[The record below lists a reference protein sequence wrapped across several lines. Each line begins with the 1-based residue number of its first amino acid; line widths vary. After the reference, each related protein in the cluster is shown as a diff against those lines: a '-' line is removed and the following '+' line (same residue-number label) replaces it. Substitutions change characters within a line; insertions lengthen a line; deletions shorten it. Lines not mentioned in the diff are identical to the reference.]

1 MTESQ
6 IEYKEIKVTH
16 LFAYRKNEILKHFK
30 SLKKKADKFGV
41 YLDFEISEPYTF
53 IDTRENDFLNSQT
66 SQKTYSLID
75 VTINHTPLKLDGEWE
90 LVGIYFGETGSVQQL
105 NLDIELPKSF
115 INHTSNNCD
124 HCNHKRYRKNYFL
137 VYSAKTGEFKQVGS
151 SCLKDFCGISPARAI
166 RMFSLFTPVFM
177 VVGLE
182 EEGYYRASK
191 ETKQKFVNVAYDK
204 KLVINIIAQKIELD
218 GYVKA
223 TFEEI
228 MDGYGWNGQPYY
240 KWIRDNEGEATLD
253 FLIKDL
259 ESGITETG
267 DPCGSPLSATPILKW
282 WDEKVVEV
290 DSEGFPS
297 NSFNSW
303 IKDCKDLLSTK
314 MILKKDLNKVCSM
327 VNHYVTQI
335 EKEQQNELKRQLF
348 KGSKHF
354 GDVGERL
361 TQNLSIKKAYC
372 GQGFYGTFFIF
383 TLENEDGNCLVYKGS
398 KDIGNTDDN
407 ITLTFTIKSHDIYN
421 EINQTVIT
429 RPNLKK

>member
-16 LFAYRKNEILKHFK
+16 LFASRKKVILNHFK

-53 IDTRENDFLNSQT
+53 IDTREHVTGSTYQN
-66 SQKTYSLID
+66 TYSLLD
-75 VTINHTPLKLDGEWE
+75 VTITHSPLKLDGEWE

-191 ETKQKFVNVAYDK
+191 ETKQKFLNVAYDK

-303 IKDCKDLLSTK
+303 VKDCKDLLSTK

-335 EKEQQNELKRQLF
+335 EKEEQNELKTQLF

-398 KDIGNTDDN
+398 KDIGDTDDN

>member
-1 MTESQ
+1 MTASQ

-16 LFAYRKNEILKHFK
+16 LFASRKKVILNHFK

-53 IDTRENDFLNSQT
+53 IDTRGVDEFQWEKSKN
-66 SQKTYSLID
+66 TYSLID

-303 IKDCKDLLSTK
+303 IKDCKDLLSSK
-314 MILKKDLNKVCSM
+314 MILKSNLNKVCSM

-361 TQNLSIKKAYC
+361 TQNLTIKKAYC

-398 KDIGNTDDN
+398 KDIGDTDDN

>member
-1 MTESQ
+1 MTSTK

-16 LFAYRKNEILKHFK
+16 LFASRKKVILNHFK

-53 IDTRENDFLNSQT
+53 IDTRGQESIQWEKSKN
-66 SQKTYSLID
+66 TYSLID
-75 VTINHTPLKLDGEWE
+75 VTITHSPLKLDGEWE

-115 INHTSNNCD
+115 INHTNNNCD

-137 VYSAKTGEFKQVGS
+137 VYSAKSGEFKQVGS

-166 RMFSLFTPVFM
+166 RMLSLFNNTFM

-182 EEGYYRASK
+182 EEGYYRASQ
-191 ETKQKFVNVAYDK
+191 ETKQKFLNVAYDK
-204 KLVINIIAQKIELD
+204 KLVLNIIAQKIELD

-223 TFEEI
+223 TFEEVEN
-228 MDGYGWNGQPYY
+228 GCGWNGQPYY
-240 KWIRDNEGEATLD
+240 KWVRDNEGDATLD

-259 ESGITETG
+259 ESDITETG
-267 DPCGSPLSATPILKW
+267 DPCDSPLSATPILKW

-290 DSEGFPS
+290 DSEGQPS

-303 IKDCKDLLSTK
+303 VKDCKDLLSTK
-314 MILKKDLNKVCSM
+314 MILKTNLNKVCSM

-335 EKEQQNELKRQLF
+335 EKEQARGLKEKMF
-348 KGSKHF
+348 GDSKH
-354 GDVGERL
+354 VGEMGERITQEL
-361 TQNLSIKKAYC
+361 TIKRIYC
-372 GQGFYGTFFIF
+372 GSGFYGDFYIF
-383 TLENEDGNCLVYKGS
+383 TMENPTGDCVVYKGT
-398 KDIGNTDDN
+398 KDLGDDDDKIN
-407 ITLTFTIKSHDIYN
+407 LTFTIKSHDEYKGTK
-421 EINQTVIT
+421 QTNIS
-429 RPNLKK
+429 RPNFKK

>member
-16 LFAYRKNEILKHFK
+16 LFAYRKNEIIKHFK

-41 YLDFEISEPYTF
+41 YLDYKISEPYTF
-53 IDTRENDFLNSQT
+53 IDTREVDEFQWEKSKN
-66 SQKTYSLID
+66 TYSLVD

-166 RMFSLFTPVFM
+166 RMFSLFNPVFM

-204 KLVINIIAQKIELD
+204 KLVIDIIAQKIEEE

-240 KWIRDNEGEATLD
+240 KWIRDNEGDATLD

-290 DSEGFPS
+290 DSDGFPS

-398 KDIGNTDDN
+398 KDIGDTDDN